1 MPTPAPTPAP
11 EPEPTD
17 AGFIF
22 VTPTP
27 SAIDDQTSDSDDLS
41 GNFSQTITNTS
52 ATQSGT
58 TSLVENSGNNDNLV
72 TATLPPGVTITSE
85 GSATSQ
91 STQIALESLTQSI
104 LNRNTAADTEEAAA
118 LIQQVQSFIS
128 RLPDSTK
135 VDVRTVIPTSTSAE
149 LGQPIVITGS
159 TATQPGF
166 ESNTG
171 SSSQTEAFIIDL
183 SQMPAGTGTLTQL
196 ELHNIDLAVII
207 GPAEISG
214 GSGSN
219 VVHAD
224 DDIQHI
230 VLGED
235 DDTLH
240 GGGGNDTIGSA
251 GGDDLLIGGRGQDL
265 ITGGAD
271 NDTLKGGP
279 QTDLLFGGQ
288 GRDHL
293 KAGRGDDTLK
303 GGRGQDTLRGS
314 SGDDLLKGQLYHD
327 SLHGGS
333 GDDTLFGGKGQDTL
347 TGAEGSDTFKLSKGN
362 DTIRDFSITEG
373 DLINAPNNLNLQLIQ
388 RGNHLLLKDS
398 DHNIKTTLLN
408 INSDDLITYQPEL
421 FG

>member
-251 GGDDLLIGGRGQDL
+251 GGRDLLIGGDGH
-265 ITGGAD
+265 D
-271 NDTLKGGP
+271 NV
-279 QTDLLFGGQ
+279 
-288 GRDHL
+288 H
-293 KAGRGDDTLK
+293 
-303 GGRGQDTLRGS
+303 GGRGHDTLRGQT
-314 SGDDLLKGQLYHD
+314 GR
-327 SLHGGS
+327 
-333 GDDTLFGGKGQDTL
+333 DTL
-347 TGAEGSDTFKLSKGN
+347 TGGRGRDRLSAGRGADILKGQRNNDRLQGKHGRDTLNGGSGN
-362 DTIRDFSITEG
+362 DTLIGGSGADTFVLSTGRDRIVDFNINDG
-373 DLINAPNNLNLQLIQ
+373 DVIVIPDNLNLNLSARH
-388 RGNHLLLKDS
+388 RGDDVVIKDYAN
-398 DHNIKTTLLN
+398 DVHTRILN
-408 INSDDLITYQPEL
+408 ISKEELLQYQPDLI
-421 FG
+421 

>member
-1 MPTPAPTPAP
+1 MPTPDVTPVPTPAPTPAP

-251 GGDDLLIGGRGQDL
+251 GGRDLLIGGDGHDNVHGGRGHDTLRGQTGRDTL
-265 ITGGAD
+265 TGGR
-271 NDTLKGGP
+271 
-279 QTDLLFGGQ
+279 

-293 KAGRGDDTLK
+293 SAGRGADI
-303 GGRGQDTLRGS
+303 
-314 SGDDLLKGQLYHD
+314 LKGQRNNDRLQGKHGRD
-327 SLHGGS
+327 TLNGGS
-333 GDDTLFGGKGQDTL
+333 GNDTLIGGS
-347 TGAEGSDTFKLSKGN
+347 GADTFVLSTGRDRIVDFKIN
-362 DTIRDFSITEG
+362 DG
-373 DLINAPNNLNLQLIQ
+373 DVIVIPDNLNLNLSARH
-388 RGNHLLLKDS
+388 RGDDVVIKDYAN
-398 DHNIKTTLLN
+398 DVHTRILN
-408 INSDDLITYQPEL
+408 ISKEELLQYQPDLI
-421 FG
+421 